1 MDRVI
6 TKTRYSRKENKKFLM
21 FYMLHKQLTIY
32 FMFGFIVLLTVLT
45 VINVLSGQSPLFS
58 IIMLALTLGLTAFMF
73 VSKLNDVVK
82 NETPEKI
89 KSTDTIEIT
98 KYKFTRSNDVI
109 SGKAIFGWNNV
120 DSICE
125 TDDFI
130 YIYNSDNTGIYLKKA
145 DIVEGTVEDFRKLAM
160 NNMPKNKKGKLNY
173 KRYGKVKTEYNKLMK
188 EKKAKE
194 KSKGGKK

>member
-173 KRYGKVKTEYNKLMK
+173 KRYGKVKKEYNKLMK

>member
-6 TKTRYSRKENKKFLM
+6 TKTKYSRKENKKFLM

-173 KRYGKVKTEYNKLMK
+173 KRYGKVKKEYNKLMK